1 MWHALIW
8 IPLALLIGLWTLLS
22 WGLASLLSAPQGWSS
37 GEPGD
42 WLRWLENW
50 QIPLWLTEW
59 LPMHTITAL
68 KAMLVEWGPWLQE
81 TLAHAPALLGWL
93 QPLVWGV
100 WGLGLIG
107 LLLLGGVGSVLVA
120 ALTRRPQAQV
130 GGTAGPGR

>member
-8 IPLALLIGLWTLLS
+8 IPMALAMGLWSLLC
-22 WGLASLLSAPQGWSS
+22 WALASLLSGPDWSAS
-37 GEPGD
+37 DSTE
-42 WLRWLENW
+42 WLAWLENW

-68 KAMLVEWGPWLQE
+68 KALLVEWGPWLQDA
-81 TLAHAPALLGWL
+81 LSQAPALLGWL
-93 QPLVWGV
+93 APLVWAT

-120 ALTRRPQAQV
+120 AVTRRPA
-130 GGTAGPGR
+130 TNPTP